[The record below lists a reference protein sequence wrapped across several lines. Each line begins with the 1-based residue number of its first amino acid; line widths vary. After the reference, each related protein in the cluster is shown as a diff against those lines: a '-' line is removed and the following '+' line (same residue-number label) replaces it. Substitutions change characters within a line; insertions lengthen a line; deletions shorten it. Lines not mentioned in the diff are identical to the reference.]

1 MINIDIKTLI
11 DIVEGLIDDSDIL
24 KNKDISGFSI
34 DTRSIKKG
42 EIYIAIKGKNF
53 DGHSF
58 IDEAFKNGATLCIIS
73 EKIKSSKNCIKVKDT
88 QQALAQISKF
98 FLEKVKPKVIAITGS
113 NGKTTAKE
121 LILKI
126 LKNKYKEKYILGT
139 AGNFNN
145 HIGLPLTLLK
155 LNKEHKIVI
164 LEMGMNHPG
173 EINYLSKIAPPDIS
187 IITNIGEAHIE
198 NFDSRRD
205 IALAKKE
212 LLINT
217 KIDGKIILPLNDKF
231 FELLSE
237 GLTQEIIS
245 FGANSSADI
254 NCSRENDLYT
264 FYYDKKEI
272 VKNIKFIVEH
282 NAIIFMSAIVVA
294 IELGFEQD
302 DFDKIKKIDITLPQ
316 RLEFK
321 RSNSGIKI
329 IDDSYNANPSSMK
342 KAVDILNDMQG
353 HKIALLGDMSE
364 LGKNS
369 LKYHQD
375 IISDMESK
383 NIDLIFTIGNFFK
396 KFENTKENIFWFKTK
411 KLLIESL
418 KKHLK
423 SNTII
428 LVKGSRSMK
437 MEEIVEVIK
446 QY

>member
-1 MINIDIKTLI
+1 MPT
-11 DIVEGLIDDSDIL
+11 E
-24 KNKDISGFSI
+24 
-34 DTRSIKKG
+34 TR
-42 EIYIAIKGKNF
+42 
-53 DGHSF
+53 
-58 IDEAFKNGATLCIIS
+58 
-73 EKIKSSKNCIKVKDT
+73 
-88 QQALAQISKF
+88 
-98 FLEKVKPKVIAITGS
+98 
-113 NGKTTAKE
+113 
-121 LILKI
+121 
-126 LKNKYKEKYILGT
+126 
-139 AGNFNN
+139 
-145 HIGLPLTLLK
+145 
-155 LNKEHKIVI
+155 
-164 LEMGMNHPG
+164 
-173 EINYLSKIAPPDIS
+173 
-187 IITNIGEAHIE
+187 
-198 NFDSRRD
+198 
-205 IALAKKE
+205 
-212 LLINT
+212 
-217 KIDGKIILPLNDKF
+217 
-231 FELLSE
+231 
-237 GLTQEIIS
+237 
-245 FGANSSADI
+245 
-254 NCSRENDLYT
+254 
-264 FYYDKKEI
+264 
-272 VKNIKFIVEH
+272 
-282 NAIIFMSAIVVA
+282 A